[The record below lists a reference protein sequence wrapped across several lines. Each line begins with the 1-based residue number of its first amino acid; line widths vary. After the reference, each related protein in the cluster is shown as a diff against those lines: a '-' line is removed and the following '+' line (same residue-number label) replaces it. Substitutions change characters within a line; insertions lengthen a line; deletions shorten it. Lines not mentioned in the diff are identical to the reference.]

1 VNINPQKTRIVHVR
15 HGFEFLGYNLAHYKT
30 MASRPNALSGGFN
43 RPDTNG
49 VGHDS
54 DDVGTWR
61 ADLYGAAG

>member
-1 VNINPQKTRIVHVR
+1 MNINPQKTRIVQWLRV
-15 HGFEFLGYNLAHYKT
+15 LGYNLAHYKT